1 MSRDRVS
8 AMYRGVLHISAM
20 LQTGL
25 ALATARETDGTT
37 MGRGG
42 RASVSPTPMA
52 AGTTDL
58 ALPGPRGEAAS
69 LVESTLATA
78 AQKNGLVLLRHE
90 SATVELRPDG
100 WNDGAFAPAL
110 LIHVDEEE
118 AGRTAVR
125 WEPVS
130 RPTELVARIAW
141 VGELVVM
148 AALLG
153 MVGLLYVRDVTLIL
167 LLQIPLCLL
176 VGTLY
181 MQRFRARL
189 KRRAVDR
196 RRMEAIVIAA
206 LKQYS
211 MEGASAYRQSLPEL
225 IAAEDER

>member
-1 MSRDRVS
+1 MSR
-8 AMYRGVLHISAM
+8 GP
-20 LQTGL
+20 GL
-25 ALATARETDGTT
+25 TLATARETDGYTI
-37 MGRGG
+37 GRGG

-52 AGTTDL
+52 AGSTDL
-58 ALPGPRGEAAS
+58 ALPGSRGEAAR

-100 WNDGAFAPAL
+100 LNDGAFVPAL
-110 LIHVDEEE
+110 LIHLDEEE

-130 RPTELVARIAW
+130 RPTEPVACIGW
-141 VGELVVM
+141 ISELVIA

-153 MVGLLYVRDVTLIL
+153 TVGALYDLYLRVGDPLTLLFV
-167 LLQIPLCLL
+167 IPSYLL
-176 VGTLY
+176 VGTVY

-196 RRMEAIVIAA
+196 RRMEAVVISA

-211 MEGASAYRQSLPEL
+211 VEGASAYRQSLPEL
-225 IAAEDER
+225 MAAEDER